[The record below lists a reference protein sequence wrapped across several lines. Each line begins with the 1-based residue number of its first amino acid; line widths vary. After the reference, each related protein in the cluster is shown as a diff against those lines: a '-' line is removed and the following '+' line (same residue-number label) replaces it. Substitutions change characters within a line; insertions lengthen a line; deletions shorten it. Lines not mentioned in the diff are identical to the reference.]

1 MVEKLKPIYAVNTKM
16 KIEPYE
22 CKIVN
27 NMRTIIKVKI
37 NEDSDKKAVV
47 IGINPSVA
55 CEGKSDTTLTKISKY
70 LFQFGIGEL
79 AMINLYE
86 TISTKQEGIDFEQ
99 ECHLEKHEQLLKDA
113 DMIVVAWGIEDKY
126 LKAKEYAFQYLM
138 QWRNKVY
145 CIEDNK
151 GNKPRHPSR
160 ISYTDALV
168 KYYGEYRPWKY
179 PVVTLCGSTRFK
191 DEFME
196 VQKKL
201 TLEGYIV
208 ISVGVFGHSGDEEVW
223 ENMDEGTLTKTKEM
237 LDDMHKS
244 KIDMADE
251 IFVINVG
258 DSIGDS
264 TKSEIAY
271 AQARGMRV
279 RYLEPHNEE

>member
-113 DMIVVAWGIEDKY
+113 DMIVVAWGTEDKY
-126 LKAKEYAFQYLM
+126 LRAKEYAFQYLM
-138 QWRNKVY
+138 
-145 CIEDNK
+145 
-151 GNKPRHPSR
+151 
-160 ISYTDALV
+160 
-168 KYYGEYRPWKY
+168 
-179 PVVTLCGSTRFK
+179 
-191 DEFME
+191 
-196 VQKKL
+196 
-201 TLEGYIV
+201 
-208 ISVGVFGHSGDEEVW
+208 
-223 ENMDEGTLTKTKEM
+223 
-237 LDDMHKS
+237 
-244 KIDMADE
+244 
-251 IFVINVG
+251 
-258 DSIGDS
+258 
-264 TKSEIAY
+264 
-271 AQARGMRV
+271 
-279 RYLEPHNEE
+279 